1 MLGIIWYVLLLVVT
15 IIGLNI
21 IIDYKRYGKKIFD
34 CFKKR
39 NNEVNM
45 TDLIINILKNEFR
58 DKVLILKRNNDYFI
72 AVTKYDVF
80 LLQLINDGVSINGSI
95 NDDVFK
101 INQKHMKDIV
111 NPLPQF
117 IKEIKVLLNN
127 KVEIK
132 PIIVKTNKACS
143 LNLKD
148 FDKRNILS
156 LQDFSYLLYKLQHS
170 TFKYSD
176 DEVDAMIV
184 KVKELLDGNN

>member
-1 MLGIIWYVLLLVVT
+1 MGVVWYVVLFVLTL
-15 IIGLNI
+15 IGLNI
-21 IIDYKRYGKKIFD
+21 IVDYKRYGKKIFD

-39 NNEVNM
+39 NSKINM
-45 TDLIINILKNEFR
+45 KDLLINIIKNEIR
-58 DKVLILKRNNDYFI
+58 DKVFILERNENYFI
-72 AVTKYDVF
+72 AITKYEVF
-80 LLQLINDGVSINGSI
+80 LIQLMNEGISINGSI

-101 INQKHMKDIV
+101 TNQKHMKDIV

-127 KVEIK
+127 KIEIK
-132 PIIVKTNKACS
+132 PVIVKTNKACS

-176 DEVDAMIV
+176 DEVAAMTV
-184 KVKELLDGNN
+184 KVKEMLDGNN